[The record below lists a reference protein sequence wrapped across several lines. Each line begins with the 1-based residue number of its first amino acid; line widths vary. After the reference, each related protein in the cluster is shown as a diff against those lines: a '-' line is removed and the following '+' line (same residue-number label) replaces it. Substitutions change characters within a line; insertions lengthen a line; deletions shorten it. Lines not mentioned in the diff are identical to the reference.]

1 MPSIHSSISQ
11 LASVNR
17 SEEIEQARFVRW
29 THLAS
34 VRAIAP
40 MLRWLHHSP
49 NGGRRDGL
57 TGGQMKALGT
67 KPGFPDL
74 ILPVRTDAH
83 TGLAI
88 EFKAPDGSGRLSPLQ
103 SDWLAHL
110 EAQGHKTAV
119 VTSADDARTLTLG
132 YLGVPVEAAPALP

>member
-1 MPSIHSSISQ
+1 M
-11 LASVNR
+11 
-17 SEEIEQARFVRW
+17 RW

-34 VRAIAP
+34 VRAVAP
-40 MLRWLHHSP
+40 ALRWLHHSP
-49 NGGRRDGL
+49 NGGHRSGFV
-57 TGGQMKALGT
+57 GAQMKALGT

-88 EFKAPDGSGRLSPLQ
+88 EFKNPAGSGRLTREQ

-110 EAQGHKTAV
+110 ESQGHKTAV
-119 VTSADDARTLTLG
+119 VTSADDARTLALN
-132 YLGVPVEAAPALP
+132 YLGVPTEDAPAL